1 MYTINHTFVPLYLRK
16 RKPFR
21 LLSSFHLSKPKYRI
35 PMFIKTVCYNCM
47 KLFYNQLSQILILGA
62 LLVACKPKT
71 DNSPAPSPFEFK
83 TPDHFGNR
91 FTIPDDNPMT
101 EAGIDLGRHLF
112 FDKRLSKNN
121 QVSCATCHQPA
132 KAFTDG
138 LAVSVGIDGR
148 TTTRNAMS
156 LVNLLWV
163 DRFFWDG
170 RANSLEE
177 QALQPIQDEREM
189 GLTLTELVTKIE
201 AIPAYQDKFKAAFGS
216 ATISPDRVAKA
227 LAQFQRSLI
236 SAGTRYDQ
244 IARGEVQATE
254 RERRAI
260 DLFFTHPEPAAPI
273 PLRGGNC
280 GDCHGSNL
288 TTLNTFHNN
297 GLDVIPNDLGLGAI
311 TGRATDH
318 GKMRA
323 PSLRNIA
330 LTAPY
335 MHDGRFKTLQE
346 VLDHYNEHIQPTANL
361 DPLITAAS
369 NEIRG
374 KSLALTPKE
383 KEDIIFFLQMLT
395 DSSFVNNPAFQNP
408 WPDQ

>member
-1 MYTINHTFVPLYLRK
+1 
-16 RKPFR
+16 
-21 LLSSFHLSKPKYRI
+21 
-35 PMFIKTVCYNCM
+35 M
-47 KLFYNQLSQILILGA
+47 KLYNQLLLIITLGVF
-62 LLVACKPKT
+62 LSACGSKS
-71 DNSPAPSPFEFK
+71 DEQPAPAPFTFT
-83 TPDHFGNR
+83 TPDHFGNS

-112 FDKRLSKNN
+112 FDKRLSRGN
-121 QVSCATCHQPA
+121 QVSCATCHQPS

-138 LAVSVGIDGR
+138 LAVSVGVDGR
-148 TTTRNAMS
+148 TTTRSAMS

-163 DRFFWDG
+163 NRFFWDG
-170 RANSLEE
+170 RTNSLEE

-189 GLTLTELVTKIE
+189 DLTLTELVAKIE
-201 AIPAYQDKFKAAFGS
+201 AIPIYKEKFKAAFGS
-216 ATISPDRVAKA
+216 EIISPDGVAKA
-227 LAQFQRSLI
+227 LAQFQRNLI
-236 SAGTRYDQ
+236 SAGSRYDK
-244 IARGEVQATE
+244 IARGEVQPTE

-260 DLFFTHPEPAAPI
+260 DLFFTHPEPSAPI

-297 GLDVIPNDLGLGAI
+297 GLDLVPDDLGLGAI
-311 TGRATDH
+311 TGNRTDD

-335 MHDGRFKTLQE
+335 MHDGRFKTLEE
-346 VLDHYNEHIQPTANL
+346 VLDHYNEHIKATANL

-369 NEIRG
+369 NEIQG
-374 KSLALTPKE
+374 KSLALTAQE
-383 KEDIIFFLQMLT
+383 KEDIVFFLKMLT
-395 DSSFVNNPAFQNP
+395 DSTFINNPAFQNP

>member
-1 MYTINHTFVPLYLRK
+1 
-16 RKPFR
+16 
-21 LLSSFHLSKPKYRI
+21 
-35 PMFIKTVCYNCM
+35 M
-47 KLFYNQLSQILILGA
+47 KLHYNQLLLIMILGV
-62 LLVACKPKT
+62 LLSACGPKS
-71 DNSPAPSPFEFK
+71 DEQPAPPPFTFT
-83 TPDHFGNR
+83 TPDHFGNS
-91 FTIPDDNPMT
+91 FTIPEDNHMT

-112 FDKRLSKNN
+112 FDKRLSKNS
-121 QVSCATCHQPA
+121 QVSCATCHQPS

-138 LAVSVGIDGR
+138 LPVSVGIDGR
-148 TTTRNAMS
+148 TTTRNSMS

-163 DRFFWDG
+163 NRFFWDG

-189 GLTLTELVTKIE
+189 GITLIELVAKIE
-201 AIPAYQDKFKAAFGS
+201 AIPVYKEKFNAAFGS
-216 ATISPDRVAKA
+216 ETVSPDRVAKA

-236 SAGTRYDQ
+236 SAGSRFDK
-244 IARGEVQATE
+244 IRRGEVQPTE
-254 RERRAI
+254 REQRAI
-260 DLFFTHPEPAAPI
+260 DLFFTHPEPSAPI

-297 GLDVIPNDLGLGAI
+297 GLDLVPSDLGVGAI
-311 TGRATDH
+311 TGRDTDN

-335 MHDGRFKTLQE
+335 MHDGRFKTLE
-346 VLDHYNEHIQPTANL
+346 EILDHYNEHIQPTANL

-369 NEIRG
+369 NEIQG
-374 KSLALTPKE
+374 KSLALTTQE
-383 KEDIIFFLQMLT
+383 KKDIVFFLKMLT
-395 DSSFVNNPAFQNP
+395 DSSFINNPAFQNP

>member
-1 MYTINHTFVPLYLRK
+1 MRK
-16 RKPFR
+16 
-21 LLSSFHLSKPKYRI
+21 FHFGSLISA
-35 PMFIKTVCYNCM
+35 
-47 KLFYNQLSQILILGA
+47 LILGII
-62 LLVACKPKT
+62 LSACGPT
-71 DNSPAPSPFEFK
+71 SQENPSPTPFAFT
-83 TPDHFGNR
+83 TPDHFGNS
-91 FTIPDDNPMT
+91 FKIPEDNPMT

-112 FDKRLSKNN
+112 FDKRLSKTN

-138 LAVSVGIDGR
+138 LPASVGIEGR
-148 TTTRNAMS
+148 TTTRSSMS

-163 DRFFWDG
+163 NRFFWDG
-170 RANSLEE
+170 RSNSLEE
-177 QALQPIQDEREM
+177 QALLPIQDEREM
-189 GLTLTELVTKIE
+189 GITLIELVAKIE
-201 AIPAYQDKFKAAFGS
+201 AIPVYKEKFQAAFGS
-216 ATISPDRVAKA
+216 ESISPDRVAKA

-236 SAGTRYDQ
+236 SAGSRYDK
-244 IARGEVQATE
+244 IARGEVQATD
-254 RERRAI
+254 RERRVI

-297 GLDVIPNDLGLGAI
+297 GLDLVPNDLGLGAI
-311 TGRATDH
+311 TGQKTDD

-335 MHDGRFKTLQE
+335 MHDGRFKTLEE
-346 VLDHYNEHIQPTANL
+346 VLDHYNEHIKQTANL

-369 NEIRG
+369 NEIQG
-374 KSLALTPKE
+374 KSLALTTQE
-383 KEDIIFFLQMLT
+383 KEDIVFFLKMLT
-395 DSSFVNNPAFQNP
+395 DSSFINNPTFQNP
-408 WPDQ
+408 WTDQ